1 MDFFNGQRGRR
12 KFTLSDPED
21 LSRKKRSQRR
31 WKEQETRDMVK
42 GLIVGILVGILM
54 VACCGYFYFSTGRA
68 PVAVTDPPMPFE
80 KKFAKMALNAHIA
93 KVKIPESA
101 VTADEKSFLSG
112 AEVYKQNCAFCHGLP
127 DQPKT
132 KIAEGMYPPP
142 PQLFHGTGV
151 TDDPA
156 SESYWKA
163 ENGIR
168 LTGMPGFKGR
178 LTETQIWEVSVL
190 LANAD
195 KIPASV
201 KAALASPLGAQN
213 ATPTSAAAPANS
225 PAPVKSKP

>member
-1 MDFFNGQRGRR
+1 
-12 KFTLSDPED
+12 
-21 LSRKKRSQRR
+21 
-31 WKEQETRDMVK
+31 MVK

-54 VACCGYFYFSTGRA
+54 VACGGYFYFSTGRA

-93 KVKIPESA
+93 KEKIPEST
-101 VTADEKSFLSG
+101 VTADEKSYLSG
-112 AEVYKQNCAFCHGLP
+112 AEVYKQNCAVCHGLP

-132 KIAEGMYPPP
+132 TIAQGMYPPP

-178 LTETQIWEVSVL
+178 LTEAQIWEVSVL

-201 KAALASPLGAQN
+201 KAALASPIVAQD
-213 ATPTSAAAPANS
+213 AAPAS
-225 PAPVKSKP
+225 APAPANNPAPAKTKP